1 MEKTQFPKC
10 LFKVFLRQISRRV
23 KKRKGVT
30 TGGGGGGGHENI
42 VGIEIE
48 KL

>member
-30 TGGGGGGGHENI
+30 TGGGGEGHENI